1 MRKCT
6 KRWLLPVFAAAM
18 TLSAGFSSL
27 AEETVKVTVPN
38 VKGGYLEVSYEKDGC
53 TFYLPVGETVAVPK
67 GTELAVNAVG
77 VQSITSDEEW
87 IDSVP
92 QSVTINGAAL
102 ETWFPTADTD
112 LKFDAVF
119 KGKLSDTYDTAEYGL
134 EAASEDEGEYG
145 FQLSP
150 KLYMAHG
157 NGDYSKITGFLDPED
172 VKDIQLTLYDL
183 TNKKDLGYSKVK
195 NMEIRQIFLDG
206 KVTDNSVFS
215 INSQGVLHADKSLE
229 RGEYHMLGSFKIDG
243 KENSWELYVEVGAR
257 ITVNVPLVSYRDGAG
272 DMTVAPDY
280 TDGRGCDVYADRGK
294 TDRFQD
300 VYKKY
305 QTMEGRVGLAGHT
318 PTGFAEYDADKK
330 QYSSLMSKRVSDEVM
345 KHSAQARAY
354 LMYSDYKPPVVASLS
369 ESDLLPESVEPGW
382 NKQNGKWYYY
392 ATEDPLSLKTNA
404 WLPCPENDGCGENV
418 WVGSDGAMVTDGI
431 VKTADGIRYLVAR
444 NGHRVKNQTMTVGDM
459 VYTTDEEGRITA
471 SHFNLATPSNAAEA
485 LAQADKVIANADI
498 MSQDEKE
505 QAADMQTEALKTK
518 IDITKLT
525 ADQVAKY
532 EALYLAVY
540 GSENI
545 ETEPSDAVG
554 GIAAAGLTS
563 EDFREGGGKVTIEY
577 ATEWPATSSNAR
589 VRGSVKLLVSGK
601 ERKTLTAPVTMTVEI
616 PDYFIASYSN
626 ASYNYE
632 VEGVDKADVDGEKG
646 MVKITITKLGA
657 FDVKA
662 VKKPSRP
669 SGGGSSS
676 GNSHSSGRARV
687 KADFYKNGKWVMNE
701 KGWWYSYDDGTW
713 PSNSWVYLPWK
724 DTYQWYYFNGEGYMV
739 TGWHHWQNNW
749 YYLYPQADGNRGY
762 MFTGWHEIG
771 GKWYYFSKVNDSSLG
786 AMAYDTTTPDG
797 YKVDK
802 DGAWIQ

>member
-18 TLSAGFSSL
+18 TLAAGFSSL
-27 AEETVKVTVPN
+27 AAETVKVTVPN
-38 VKGGYLEVSYEKDGC
+38 VKGGYLEVGYFDEETGNEVC
-53 TFYLPVGETVAVPK
+53 LPIGKVSEVPK
-67 GTELAVNAVG
+67 GAELDITANQIAYQTSQTEEIRTF
-77 VQSITSDEEW
+77 VQSA
-87 IDSVP
+87 SVNGSP
-92 QSVTINGAAL
+92 LEINDPYYQQWL
-102 ETWFPTADTD
+102 ITADSD
-112 LKFDAVF
+112 LKLDAVF
-119 KGKLSDTYDTAEYGL
+119 KGLRVERYEGGFSSKL
-134 EAASEDEGEYG
+134 
-145 FQLSP
+145 LSF
-150 KLYMAHG
+150 KE
-157 NGDYSKITGFLDPED
+157 SCTRVTGMYNAGVLPE
-172 VKDIQLTLYDL
+172 KQLTIYE
-183 TNKKDLGYSKVK
+183 NKNGKDHGYS
-195 NMEIRQIFLDG
+195 
-206 KVTDNSVFS
+206 VT
-215 INSQGVLHADKSLE
+215 QGVTINAVEFNEEEVDKNLFS
-229 RGEYHMLGSFKIDG
+229 IDG
-243 KENSWELYVEVGAR
+243 KGVFRAAKPLETGKYCVDVSYAVSSSSRVHSSLYVYVGPRIIASVPLAVHR
-257 ITVNVPLVSYRDGAG
+257 EPMDNDYLETILSEREITVQAEPGDTFKTVFDEMEQTGHTLRLQGYAAAG
-272 DMTVAPDY
+272 MGFY
-280 TDGRGCDVYADRGK
+280 TDGA
-294 TDRFQD
+294 
-300 VYKKY
+300 YKSL
-305 QTMEGRVGLAGHT
+305 M
-318 PTGFAEYDADKK
+318 DKK
-330 QYSSLMSKRVSDEVM
+330 VRDIAEERDPRV
-345 KHSAQARAY
+345 Y
-354 LMYSDYKPPVVASLS
+354 LEMMYKSYKPA
-369 ESDLLPESVEPGW
+369 EIQLLGDEDIVREVEPGW
-382 NKQNGKWYYY
+382 NLENGKWYYY
-392 ATEDPLSLKTNA
+392 ETDSSLSKAKNQ
-404 WLPCPENDGCGENV
+404 WLSCPEGNGCTEQV
-418 WVGSDGAMVTDGI
+418 WVGADGAMAVNG
-431 VKTADGIRYLVAR
+431 VVNVQGKSYLVAE
-444 NGHRVKNQTMTVGDM
+444 NGHKVKGKTVTLNG
-459 VYTTDEEGRITA
+459 VTYTTDGDGEITEA
-471 SHFNLATPSNAAEA
+471 KVILATPSNAADA
-485 LAQADKVIANADI
+485 LTQADKVIANADI

-540 GSENI
+540 GAENI

-563 EDFREGGGKVTIEY
+563 EDFAEGGGKVTIEY

-589 VRGSVKLLVSGK
+589 VRGSVRLLVNGK

-646 MVKITITKLGA
+646 TVKITITKLGA

>member
-6 KRWLLPVFAAAM
+6 KRWLLPMVAAAM
-18 TLSAGFSSL
+18 TLAAGFSSL
-27 AEETVKVTVPN
+27 AAETVKVTVPN
-38 VKGGYLEVSYEKDGC
+38 VKGGYLEVGYFDEETGNEVC
-53 TFYLPVGETVAVPK
+53 LPIGKVSEVPK
-67 GTELAVNAVG
+67 GAELDITANQIAYQTSQTEEIRTF
-77 VQSITSDEEW
+77 VQSA
-87 IDSVP
+87 SVNGSP
-92 QSVTINGAAL
+92 LEINDPYYQQWL
-102 ETWFPTADTD
+102 ITADSD
-112 LKFDAVF
+112 LKLDAVF
-119 KGKLSDTYDTAEYGL
+119 KGLRVERYEGGFSSKL
-134 EAASEDEGEYG
+134 
-145 FQLSP
+145 LSF
-150 KLYMAHG
+150 KE
-157 NGDYSKITGFLDPED
+157 SCTRVTGMYNAGVLPE
-172 VKDIQLTLYDL
+172 KQLTIYE
-183 TNKKDLGYSKVK
+183 NKNGKDHGYS
-195 NMEIRQIFLDG
+195 
-206 KVTDNSVFS
+206 VT
-215 INSQGVLHADKSLE
+215 QGVTINAVEFNEEEVDKNLFS
-229 RGEYHMLGSFKIDG
+229 IDG
-243 KENSWELYVEVGAR
+243 KGVFRAAKPLETGKYCVDVSYAVSSSSRVHSSLYVYVGPRIIASVPLAVHR
-257 ITVNVPLVSYRDGAG
+257 EPMDNDYLETILSERDITVQAEPGDTFKTVFDEMEQTGHTLRLQGYAAAG
-272 DMTVAPDY
+272 MGFY
-280 TDGRGCDVYADRGK
+280 TDGA
-294 TDRFQD
+294 
-300 VYKKY
+300 YKSL
-305 QTMEGRVGLAGHT
+305 M
-318 PTGFAEYDADKK
+318 DKK
-330 QYSSLMSKRVSDEVM
+330 VRDIAEERDPRV
-345 KHSAQARAY
+345 Y
-354 LMYSDYKPPVVASLS
+354 LEMMYKGYKPA
-369 ESDLLPESVEPGW
+369 EIQLLGDEDIVREVEPGW
-382 NKQNGKWYYY
+382 NLENGKWYYY
-392 ATEDPLSLKTNA
+392 ETDSSLSKAKNQ
-404 WLPCPENDGCGENV
+404 WLSCPEGNGCTEQV
-418 WVGSDGAMVTDGI
+418 WVGADGAMAVNG
-431 VKTADGIRYLVAR
+431 VVNAQGKSYLVAE
-444 NGHRVKNQTMTVGDM
+444 NGHKVKGKTVTLNG
-459 VYTTDEEGRITA
+459 VTYTTDGNGEITEA
-471 SHFNLATPSNAAEA
+471 KVILATPSNAADA

-498 MSQDEKE
+498 MSENEKE

-540 GSENI
+540 GAENI

-563 EDFREGGGKVTIEY
+563 EDFAEGGGKVTIEY

-589 VRGSVKLLVSGK
+589 VSGSVRLLVNGK

-646 MVKITITKLGA
+646 TVKITITKLGA

-676 GNSHSSGRARV
+676 GNSHSSGRATV
-687 KADFYKNGKWVMNE
+687 KADFYKPGKWVMNE

>member
-1 MRKCT
+1 MDRDYMETILSERDIKAQAKPDDTFKAVFDGMEQTGNMLRLQGYTATGIGFYTNGAYKSLMDRKV
-6 KRWLLPVFAAAM
+6 RDI
-18 TLSAGFSSL
+18 
-27 AEETVKVTVPN
+27 AEERDPRV
-38 VKGGYLEVSYEKDGC
+38 YLEMMY
-53 TFYLPVGETVAVPK
+53 K
-67 GTELAVNAVG
+67 GYK
-77 VQSITSDEEW
+77 
-87 IDSVP
+87 P
-92 QSVTINGAAL
+92 
-102 ETWFPTADTD
+102 
-112 LKFDAVF
+112 
-119 KGKLSDTYDTAEYGL
+119 AE
-134 EAASEDEGEYG
+134 
-145 FQLSP
+145 
-150 KLYMAHG
+150 
-157 NGDYSKITGFLDPED
+157 
-172 VKDIQLTLYDL
+172 IQL
-183 TNKKDLGYSKVK
+183 LG
-195 NMEIRQIFLDG
+195 EEDI
-206 KVTDNSVFS
+206 
-215 INSQGVLHADKSLE
+215 
-229 RGEYHMLGSFKIDG
+229 
-243 KENSWELYVEVGAR
+243 
-257 ITVNVPLVSYRDGAG
+257 VP
-272 DMTVAPDY
+272 
-280 TDGRGCDVYADRGK
+280 
-294 TDRFQD
+294 
-300 VYKKY
+300 
-305 QTMEGRVGLAGHT
+305 E
-318 PTGFAEYDADKK
+318 E
-330 QYSSLMSKRVSDEVM
+330 
-345 KHSAQARAY
+345 
-354 LMYSDYKPPVVASLS
+354 
-369 ESDLLPESVEPGW
+369 VEPGW
-382 NKQNGKWYYY
+382 HQQNGKWYFYE
-392 ATEDPLSLKTNA
+392 TEDPASLVKNQWIT
-404 WLPCPENDGCGENV
+404 CPEGNGCTEQV
-418 WVGSDGAMVTDGI
+418 WVGADGAMAVNG
-431 VKTADGIRYLVAR
+431 VVNAQGKSYLVAE
-444 NGHRVKNQTMTVGDM
+444 NGHKVKGKTVTLNG
-459 VYTTDEEGRITA
+459 VTYTTDENGEITEA
-471 SHFNLATPSNAAEA
+471 KVILATPSNAADA

-540 GSENI
+540 GADNI

-563 EDFREGGGKVTIEY
+563 EDFAEGGGKVTIEY

-589 VRGSVKLLVSGK
+589 VRGSVRLLVNGK

-646 MVKITITKLGA
+646 TVKITITKLGA

>member
-18 TLSAGFSSL
+18 TLAAGFSSL
-27 AEETVKVTVPN
+27 AAETVKVTVP
-38 VKGGYLEVSYEKDGC
+38 VLKGGYISAWYYDRGRDIQVV
-53 TFYLPVGETVAVPK
+53 LPIGETTVVPRGADMEVTVHALDYELSETEYISGFIQSFTANGESLMPE
-67 GTELAVNAVG
+67 GTEPDWWGQVVSTG
-77 VQSITSDEEW
+77 VD
-87 IDSVP
+87 DV
-92 QSVTINGAAL
+92 
-102 ETWFPTADTD
+102 
-112 LKFDAVF
+112 KFDAVF
-119 KGKLSDTYDTAEYGL
+119 KGHLEIMDDTVDRAYYRLGFSDPKGKAPTIAGTTKT
-134 EAASEDEGEYG
+134 GEV
-145 FQLSP
+145 FQR
-150 KLYMAHG
+150 
-157 NGDYSKITGFLDPED
+157 
-172 VKDIQLTLYDL
+172 QLTLYDV
-183 TNKKDLGYSKVK
+183 TNQKDMGFSSVK
-195 NMEIRQIFLDG
+195 NAEVQEAFC
-206 KVTDNSVFS
+206 
-215 INSQGVLHADKSLE
+215 LE
-229 RGEYHMLGSFKIDG
+229 DMDWDGSFSVDEKGILRSTVPLEKGSYRIDLKYETNG
-243 KENSWELYVEVGAR
+243 EKREAYLKVNVGAR
-257 ITVNVPLVSYRDGAG
+257 LNVRIPEAAYQFSALYPEWEILDTGTEDKAYVDRMDRD
-272 DMTVAPDY
+272 TF
-280 TDGRGCDVYADRGK
+280 K
-294 TDRFQD
+294 D
-300 VYKKY
+300 VYKNFKPMIW
-305 QTMEGRVGLAGHT
+305 TLENHT
-318 PTGFAEYDADKK
+318 PTGFGYYNADSQK
-330 QYSSLMSKRVSDEVM
+330 YESLMNRKVSDFMTESNPAATVD
-345 KHSAQARAY
+345 
-354 LMYSDYKPPVVASLS
+354 LMYSDFKPVRIAHLDREDIV
-369 ESDLLPESVEPGW
+369 PEEVEPGW
-382 NKQNGKWYYY
+382 HQQNGKWYFYE
-392 ATEDPLSLKTNA
+392 TEDPASLMKNQWIT
-404 WLPCPENDGCGENV
+404 CPEGNGCTEQV
-418 WVGSDGAMVTDGI
+418 WVGADGAMAVNG
-431 VKTADGIRYLVAR
+431 VVNAQGKSYLVAE
-444 NGHRVKNQTMTVGDM
+444 NGHKVKDKTVTLNG
-459 VYTTDEEGRITA
+459 VTYTTDGDGEITEA
-471 SHFNLATPSNAAEA
+471 KVILATPSNAADA
-485 LAQADKVIANADI
+485 LAQADKVIANAGI
-498 MSQDEKE
+498 MRQDEKE
-505 QAADMQTEALKTK
+505 RAADMQTEALKTK

-525 ADQVAKY
+525 ADQVAKC

-540 GSENI
+540 GEENI

-589 VRGSVKLLVSGK
+589 VRGSVKLLVNGK

-646 MVKITITKLGA
+646 TVKITITKLGA

-687 KADFYKNGKWVMNE
+687 KADFYKTGKWVMNE

>member
-6 KRWLLPVFAAAM
+6 KRWLLPMFAAAM
-18 TLSAGFSSL
+18 TLATGFSSL
-27 AEETVKVTVPN
+27 AVETVKVTVPN
-38 VKGGYLEVSYEKDGC
+38 VKGGYLEVGYFDEETGNEVC
-53 TFYLPVGETVAVPK
+53 LPIGKVSEVPK
-67 GTELAVNAVG
+67 GAELDIIANQIAYQTSQTEEIRTF
-77 VQSITSDEEW
+77 VQSA
-87 IDSVP
+87 SVNGSP
-92 QSVTINGAAL
+92 LEINDPYYQQWL
-102 ETWFPTADTD
+102 ITADSD
-112 LKFDAVF
+112 LKLDAVF
-119 KGKLSDTYDTAEYGL
+119 KGLRVERYEGGFSSKL
-134 EAASEDEGEYG
+134 
-145 FQLSP
+145 LSF
-150 KLYMAHG
+150 KE
-157 NGDYSKITGFLDPED
+157 SCTRVTGMYNAGVLPE
-172 VKDIQLTLYDL
+172 KQLTIYE
-183 TNKKDLGYSKVK
+183 NKNGKDHGYS
-195 NMEIRQIFLDG
+195 
-206 KVTDNSVFS
+206 VT
-215 INSQGVLHADKSLE
+215 QGVTINAVEFNEEEVDKNLFS
-229 RGEYHMLGSFKIDG
+229 IDG
-243 KENSWELYVEVGAR
+243 KGVFRAAKPLETGKYCVDVSYAVSSSSRVHSSLYVYVGPRIIASVPLAVHR
-257 ITVNVPLVSYRDGAG
+257 EPMDNDYLETILSERDITVQAEPGDTFKTVFDEMEQTGHTLRLQGYAAAG
-272 DMTVAPDY
+272 MGFY
-280 TDGRGCDVYADRGK
+280 TDGA
-294 TDRFQD
+294 
-300 VYKKY
+300 YKSL
-305 QTMEGRVGLAGHT
+305 M
-318 PTGFAEYDADKK
+318 DKK
-330 QYSSLMSKRVSDEVM
+330 VRDIAEERDPRV
-345 KHSAQARAY
+345 Y
-354 LMYSDYKPPVVASLS
+354 LEMMYKSYKPA
-369 ESDLLPESVEPGW
+369 EIQLLGDEDIVREVEPGW
-382 NKQNGKWYYY
+382 NLENGKWYYY
-392 ATEDPLSLKTNA
+392 ETDSSLSKAKNQ
-404 WLPCPENDGCGENV
+404 WLSCPEGNGCTEQV
-418 WVGSDGAMVTDGI
+418 WVGADGAMAVNG
-431 VKTADGIRYLVAR
+431 VVNAQGKSYLVAE
-444 NGHRVKNQTMTVGDM
+444 NGHKVKGKTVTLNG
-459 VYTTDEEGRITA
+459 VTYTTDGNGEITEA
-471 SHFNLATPSNAAEA
+471 KVILATPSNAAEA

-498 MSQDEKE
+498 MSENEKK

-540 GSENI
+540 GAENI

-563 EDFREGGGKVTIEY
+563 EDFAEGGGKVTIEY

-589 VRGSVKLLVSGK
+589 VSGSVRLLVNGK
-601 ERKTLTAPVTMTVEI
+601 EMKTLTAPVTMTVEI

-632 VEGVDKADVDGEKG
+632 VEGVDKADVDGEEG
-646 MVKITITKLGA
+646 TVKITITKLGA

-687 KADFYKNGKWVMNE
+687 KADFYKPGKWVMNE

>member
-6 KRWLLPVFAAAM
+6 KRWLLPMVAAAM
-18 TLSAGFSSL
+18 TLAAGFSSL
-27 AEETVKVTVPN
+27 AAETVKVTVPN
-38 VKGGYLEVSYEKDGC
+38 VKGGYLEVGYFDEETGNEVC
-53 TFYLPVGETVAVPK
+53 LPIGKVSEVPK
-67 GTELAVNAVG
+67 GAELDITANQIAYQTSQTEEIRTF
-77 VQSITSDEEW
+77 VQSA
-87 IDSVP
+87 SVNGSP
-92 QSVTINGAAL
+92 LEINDPYYQQWL
-102 ETWFPTADTD
+102 ITADSD
-112 LKFDAVF
+112 LKLDAVF
-119 KGKLSDTYDTAEYGL
+119 KGLRVERYEGGFSSKL
-134 EAASEDEGEYG
+134 
-145 FQLSP
+145 LSF
-150 KLYMAHG
+150 KE
-157 NGDYSKITGFLDPED
+157 SCTRVTGMYNAGVLPE
-172 VKDIQLTLYDL
+172 KQLTIYE
-183 TNKKDLGYSKVK
+183 NKNGKDHGYS
-195 NMEIRQIFLDG
+195 
-206 KVTDNSVFS
+206 VT
-215 INSQGVLHADKSLE
+215 QGVTINAVEFNEEEVDKNLFS
-229 RGEYHMLGSFKIDG
+229 IDG
-243 KENSWELYVEVGAR
+243 KGVFRAAKPLETGKYCVDVSYAVSSSSRVHSSLYVYVGPRIIASVPLAVHR
-257 ITVNVPLVSYRDGAG
+257 EPMDNDYLETILSERDITVQAEPGDTFKTVFDEMEQTGHTLRLQGYAAAG
-272 DMTVAPDY
+272 MGFY
-280 TDGRGCDVYADRGK
+280 TDGA
-294 TDRFQD
+294 
-300 VYKKY
+300 YKSL
-305 QTMEGRVGLAGHT
+305 M
-318 PTGFAEYDADKK
+318 DKK
-330 QYSSLMSKRVSDEVM
+330 VRDIAEERDPRV
-345 KHSAQARAY
+345 Y
-354 LMYSDYKPPVVASLS
+354 LEMMYKGYKPA
-369 ESDLLPESVEPGW
+369 EIQLLGDEDIVREVEPGW
-382 NKQNGKWYYY
+382 NLENGKWYYY
-392 ATEDPLSLKTNA
+392 ETDSSLSKAKNQ
-404 WLPCPENDGCGENV
+404 WLSCPEGNGCTEQV
-418 WVGSDGAMVTDGI
+418 WVGADGAMAVNG
-431 VKTADGIRYLVAR
+431 VVNAQGKSYLVAE
-444 NGHRVKNQTMTVGDM
+444 NGHKVKGKTVTLNG
-459 VYTTDEEGRITA
+459 VTYTTDGNGEITEA
-471 SHFNLATPSNAAEA
+471 KVILATPSNAADA

-498 MSQDEKE
+498 MSENEKE

-540 GSENI
+540 GAENI

-563 EDFREGGGKVTIEY
+563 EDFAEGGGKVTIEY

-589 VRGSVKLLVSGK
+589 VSGSVRLLVNGK

-646 MVKITITKLGA
+646 TVKITITKLGA

-687 KADFYKNGKWVMNE
+687 KADFYKPGKWVMNE

-724 DTYQWYYFNGEGYMV
+724 DTYQWYYFNSEGYMV

>member
-1 MRKCT
+1 METILSERDIEAQAKPDDTFKAVFDGMEQTGNMLRLQGYTATGIGFYTNGAYKSLMDRKV
-6 KRWLLPVFAAAM
+6 RDI
-18 TLSAGFSSL
+18 
-27 AEETVKVTVPN
+27 AEERDPRV
-38 VKGGYLEVSYEKDGC
+38 YLEMMY
-53 TFYLPVGETVAVPK
+53 K
-67 GTELAVNAVG
+67 GYK
-77 VQSITSDEEW
+77 
-87 IDSVP
+87 P
-92 QSVTINGAAL
+92 
-102 ETWFPTADTD
+102 
-112 LKFDAVF
+112 
-119 KGKLSDTYDTAEYGL
+119 AE
-134 EAASEDEGEYG
+134 
-145 FQLSP
+145 
-150 KLYMAHG
+150 
-157 NGDYSKITGFLDPED
+157 
-172 VKDIQLTLYDL
+172 IQL
-183 TNKKDLGYSKVK
+183 LG
-195 NMEIRQIFLDG
+195 EEDI
-206 KVTDNSVFS
+206 
-215 INSQGVLHADKSLE
+215 
-229 RGEYHMLGSFKIDG
+229 
-243 KENSWELYVEVGAR
+243 
-257 ITVNVPLVSYRDGAG
+257 VP
-272 DMTVAPDY
+272 
-280 TDGRGCDVYADRGK
+280 
-294 TDRFQD
+294 
-300 VYKKY
+300 
-305 QTMEGRVGLAGHT
+305 E
-318 PTGFAEYDADKK
+318 E
-330 QYSSLMSKRVSDEVM
+330 
-345 KHSAQARAY
+345 
-354 LMYSDYKPPVVASLS
+354 
-369 ESDLLPESVEPGW
+369 VEPGW
-382 NKQNGKWYYY
+382 HQQNGKWYFYE
-392 ATEDPLSLKTNA
+392 TEDPASLVKNQWIT
-404 WLPCPENDGCGENV
+404 CPEGNGCTEQV
-418 WVGSDGAMVTDGI
+418 WVGADGAMAVNG
-431 VKTADGIRYLVAR
+431 VVNAQGKSYLVAE
-444 NGHRVKNQTMTVGDM
+444 NGHKVKGKTVTLNG
-459 VYTTDEEGRITA
+459 VTYTTDGDGEITEA
-471 SHFNLATPSNAAEA
+471 KVILATPSNAAEA

-540 GSENI
+540 GADNI

-563 EDFREGGGKVTIEY
+563 EDFAEGGGKVTIEY

-589 VRGSVKLLVSGK
+589 VRGSVKLLVNGK

-646 MVKITITKLGA
+646 TVKITITKLGA

-669 SGGGSSS
+669 SGGGSNS

-687 KADFYKNGKWVMNE
+687 KADFYKSGKWVMNE

-724 DTYQWYYFNGEGYMV
+724 DTYQWYYFNCEGYMV

>member
-18 TLSAGFSSL
+18 TLAAGFSSL
-27 AEETVKVTVPN
+27 AAETVKVTVPN
-38 VKGGYLEVSYEKDGC
+38 VKGGYLEVGYFDEETGNEVC
-53 TFYLPVGETVAVPK
+53 LPIGKVSEVPK
-67 GTELAVNAVG
+67 GAELDITANQIAYQTSQTEEIRTF
-77 VQSITSDEEW
+77 VQSA
-87 IDSVP
+87 SVNGSP
-92 QSVTINGAAL
+92 LEINDPYYQQWL
-102 ETWFPTADTD
+102 ITADSD
-112 LKFDAVF
+112 LKLDAVF
-119 KGKLSDTYDTAEYGL
+119 KGLRVERYEGGFSSKL
-134 EAASEDEGEYG
+134 
-145 FQLSP
+145 LSF
-150 KLYMAHG
+150 KE
-157 NGDYSKITGFLDPED
+157 SCTRVTGMYNAGVLPE
-172 VKDIQLTLYDL
+172 KQLTIYE
-183 TNKKDLGYSKVK
+183 NKNGKDHGYS
-195 NMEIRQIFLDG
+195 
-206 KVTDNSVFS
+206 VT
-215 INSQGVLHADKSLE
+215 QGVTINAVEFNEEEVDKNLFS
-229 RGEYHMLGSFKIDG
+229 IDG
-243 KENSWELYVEVGAR
+243 KGVFRAAKPLETGKYCVDVSYAVSSSSRVHSSLYVYVGPRIIASVPLAVHR
-257 ITVNVPLVSYRDGAG
+257 EPMDNDYLETILSEREITVQAEPGDTFKTVFDEMEQTGHTLRLQGYAAAG
-272 DMTVAPDY
+272 MGFY
-280 TDGRGCDVYADRGK
+280 TDGA
-294 TDRFQD
+294 
-300 VYKKY
+300 YKSL
-305 QTMEGRVGLAGHT
+305 M
-318 PTGFAEYDADKK
+318 DKK
-330 QYSSLMSKRVSDEVM
+330 VRDIAEERDPRV
-345 KHSAQARAY
+345 Y
-354 LMYSDYKPPVVASLS
+354 LEMMYKSYKPA
-369 ESDLLPESVEPGW
+369 EIQLLGDEDIVREVEPGW
-382 NKQNGKWYYY
+382 NLENGKWYYY
-392 ATEDPLSLKTNA
+392 ETDSSLSKAKNQ
-404 WLPCPENDGCGENV
+404 WLSCPEGNGCTEQV
-418 WVGSDGAMVTDGI
+418 WVGADGAMAVNG
-431 VKTADGIRYLVAR
+431 VVNVQGKSYLVAE
-444 NGHRVKNQTMTVGDM
+444 NGHKVKGKTVTLNG
-459 VYTTDEEGRITA
+459 VTYTTDGDGEITEA
-471 SHFNLATPSNAAEA
+471 KVILATPSNAADA
-485 LAQADKVIANADI
+485 LTQADKVIANADI

-540 GSENI
+540 GEENI

-589 VRGSVKLLVSGK
+589 VRGSVKLLVNGK

-646 MVKITITKLGA
+646 TVKITITKLGA

-687 KADFYKNGKWVMNE
+687 KADFYKTGKWVMNE

>member
-1 MRKCT
+1 
-6 KRWLLPVFAAAM
+6 
-18 TLSAGFSSL
+18 
-27 AEETVKVTVPN
+27 
-38 VKGGYLEVSYEKDGC
+38 
-53 TFYLPVGETVAVPK
+53 
-67 GTELAVNAVG
+67 
-77 VQSITSDEEW
+77 
-87 IDSVP
+87 
-92 QSVTINGAAL
+92 
-102 ETWFPTADTD
+102 
-112 LKFDAVF
+112 
-119 KGKLSDTYDTAEYGL
+119 
-134 EAASEDEGEYG
+134 
-145 FQLSP
+145 
-150 KLYMAHG
+150 
-157 NGDYSKITGFLDPED
+157 
-172 VKDIQLTLYDL
+172 
-183 TNKKDLGYSKVK
+183 
-195 NMEIRQIFLDG
+195 
-206 KVTDNSVFS
+206 
-215 INSQGVLHADKSLE
+215 
-229 RGEYHMLGSFKIDG
+229 
-243 KENSWELYVEVGAR
+243 
-257 ITVNVPLVSYRDGAG
+257 
-272 DMTVAPDY
+272 
-280 TDGRGCDVYADRGK
+280 
-294 TDRFQD
+294 
-300 VYKKY
+300 
-305 QTMEGRVGLAGHT
+305 
-318 PTGFAEYDADKK
+318 
-330 QYSSLMSKRVSDEVM
+330 
-345 KHSAQARAY
+345 
-354 LMYSDYKPPVVASLS
+354 
-369 ESDLLPESVEPGW
+369 
-382 NKQNGKWYYY
+382 
-392 ATEDPLSLKTNA
+392 
-404 WLPCPENDGCGENV
+404 
-418 WVGSDGAMVTDGI
+418 
-431 VKTADGIRYLVAR
+431 
-444 NGHRVKNQTMTVGDM
+444 
-459 VYTTDEEGRITA
+459 
-471 SHFNLATPSNAAEA
+471 
-485 LAQADKVIANADI
+485 

-540 GSENI
+540 GADNI

-563 EDFREGGGKVTIEY
+563 EDFAEGGGKVTIEY

-589 VRGSVKLLVSGK
+589 VRGSVKLLVNGK

-646 MVKITITKLGA
+646 TVKITITKLGA

-669 SGGGSSS
+669 SGGGSNS

-687 KADFYKNGKWVMNE
+687 KADFYKSGKWVMNE

>member
-1 MRKCT
+1 MTTTYRIYVSYAFNNQRYEDVYLSVYVGPRITASVPLAVYREPMDRDYMETILSERDIEAQAKPDDTFKAVFDGMEQTGNMLRLQGYTATGIGFYTNGAYKSLMDRKV
-6 KRWLLPVFAAAM
+6 RDI
-18 TLSAGFSSL
+18 
-27 AEETVKVTVPN
+27 AEERDPRV
-38 VKGGYLEVSYEKDGC
+38 YLEMMY
-53 TFYLPVGETVAVPK
+53 K
-67 GTELAVNAVG
+67 GYK
-77 VQSITSDEEW
+77 
-87 IDSVP
+87 P
-92 QSVTINGAAL
+92 
-102 ETWFPTADTD
+102 
-112 LKFDAVF
+112 
-119 KGKLSDTYDTAEYGL
+119 AE
-134 EAASEDEGEYG
+134 
-145 FQLSP
+145 
-150 KLYMAHG
+150 
-157 NGDYSKITGFLDPED
+157 
-172 VKDIQLTLYDL
+172 IQL
-183 TNKKDLGYSKVK
+183 LG
-195 NMEIRQIFLDG
+195 EEDI
-206 KVTDNSVFS
+206 
-215 INSQGVLHADKSLE
+215 
-229 RGEYHMLGSFKIDG
+229 
-243 KENSWELYVEVGAR
+243 
-257 ITVNVPLVSYRDGAG
+257 VP
-272 DMTVAPDY
+272 
-280 TDGRGCDVYADRGK
+280 
-294 TDRFQD
+294 
-300 VYKKY
+300 
-305 QTMEGRVGLAGHT
+305 E
-318 PTGFAEYDADKK
+318 E
-330 QYSSLMSKRVSDEVM
+330 
-345 KHSAQARAY
+345 
-354 LMYSDYKPPVVASLS
+354 
-369 ESDLLPESVEPGW
+369 VEPGW
-382 NKQNGKWYYY
+382 HQQNGKWYFYE
-392 ATEDPLSLKTNA
+392 TEDPASLVKNQWIA
-404 WLPCPENDGCGENV
+404 CPEGNGCTEQV
-418 WVGSDGAMVTDGI
+418 WVGADGAMAVNG
-431 VKTADGIRYLVAR
+431 VVNAQGKSYLVAK
-444 NGHRVKNQTMTVGDM
+444 NGHKVKGKTVTLNG
-459 VYTTDEEGRITA
+459 VTYTTDGDGEITEA
-471 SHFNLATPSNAAEA
+471 KVILATPSNAAEA

-498 MSQDEKE
+498 MSENEKK

-540 GSENI
+540 GADNI

-563 EDFREGGGKVTIEY
+563 EDFAEGGGKVTIEY

-589 VRGSVKLLVSGK
+589 VRGSVKLLVNGK

-646 MVKITITKLGA
+646 TVKITITKLGA

>member
-1 MRKCT
+1 MKWENRKDHGYSGVQGLTIDEVRFNNEEVDKALFSIDGNGVFRAT
-6 KRWLLPVFAAAM
+6 KPLETGIYRIYVSYAFNNQRYEDVYLSVYVGPRITASVPLAVYREPMDRDYMETILSERDIEAQAKPDDTFKAVFDGMEQTGNMLRLQGYTA
-18 TLSAGFSSL
+18 TGIGFYTNGAYKSL
-27 AEETVKVTVPN
+27 MDRKVRDIAEERDPRV
-38 VKGGYLEVSYEKDGC
+38 YLEMMY
-53 TFYLPVGETVAVPK
+53 K
-67 GTELAVNAVG
+67 GYK
-77 VQSITSDEEW
+77 
-87 IDSVP
+87 P
-92 QSVTINGAAL
+92 
-102 ETWFPTADTD
+102 
-112 LKFDAVF
+112 
-119 KGKLSDTYDTAEYGL
+119 AE
-134 EAASEDEGEYG
+134 
-145 FQLSP
+145 
-150 KLYMAHG
+150 
-157 NGDYSKITGFLDPED
+157 
-172 VKDIQLTLYDL
+172 IQL
-183 TNKKDLGYSKVK
+183 LG
-195 NMEIRQIFLDG
+195 EEDI
-206 KVTDNSVFS
+206 
-215 INSQGVLHADKSLE
+215 
-229 RGEYHMLGSFKIDG
+229 
-243 KENSWELYVEVGAR
+243 
-257 ITVNVPLVSYRDGAG
+257 VP
-272 DMTVAPDY
+272 
-280 TDGRGCDVYADRGK
+280 
-294 TDRFQD
+294 
-300 VYKKY
+300 
-305 QTMEGRVGLAGHT
+305 E
-318 PTGFAEYDADKK
+318 E
-330 QYSSLMSKRVSDEVM
+330 
-345 KHSAQARAY
+345 
-354 LMYSDYKPPVVASLS
+354 
-369 ESDLLPESVEPGW
+369 VEPGW
-382 NKQNGKWYYY
+382 HQQNGKWYFYE
-392 ATEDPLSLKTNA
+392 TEDPASLVKNQWIT
-404 WLPCPENDGCGENV
+404 CPEGNGCTEQV
-418 WVGSDGAMVTDGI
+418 WVGADGAMAVNG
-431 VKTADGIRYLVAR
+431 VVNAQGKSYLVAE
-444 NGHRVKNQTMTVGDM
+444 NGHKVKGKTVTLNG
-459 VYTTDEEGRITA
+459 VTYTTDGDGEITEA
-471 SHFNLATPSNAAEA
+471 KVILATPSNAAEA

-540 GSENI
+540 GADNI

-563 EDFREGGGKVTIEY
+563 EDFAEGGGKVTIEY

-589 VRGSVKLLVSGK
+589 VRGSVKLLVNGK

-646 MVKITITKLGA
+646 TVKITITKLGA

-669 SGGGSSS
+669 SGGGSNS

-687 KADFYKNGKWVMNE
+687 KADFYKSGKWVMNE

>member
-1 MRKCT
+1 MAVHREPMDNDYLETILSERDITVQAEPGDTFKT
-6 KRWLLPVFAAAM
+6 VFDEMEQTGHTLRLQGYAAAGM
-18 TLSAGFSSL
+18 GF
-27 AEETVKVTVPN
+27 
-38 VKGGYLEVSYEKDGC
+38 
-53 TFYLPVGETVAVPK
+53 
-67 GTELAVNAVG
+67 
-77 VQSITSDEEW
+77 
-87 IDSVP
+87 
-92 QSVTINGAAL
+92 
-102 ETWFPTADTD
+102 
-112 LKFDAVF
+112 
-119 KGKLSDTYDTAEYGL
+119 
-134 EAASEDEGEYG
+134 
-145 FQLSP
+145 
-150 KLYMAHG
+150 
-157 NGDYSKITGFLDPED
+157 
-172 VKDIQLTLYDL
+172 
-183 TNKKDLGYSKVK
+183 
-195 NMEIRQIFLDG
+195 
-206 KVTDNSVFS
+206 
-215 INSQGVLHADKSLE
+215 
-229 RGEYHMLGSFKIDG
+229 
-243 KENSWELYVEVGAR
+243 
-257 ITVNVPLVSYRDGAG
+257 
-272 DMTVAPDY
+272 Y
-280 TDGRGCDVYADRGK
+280 TDGA
-294 TDRFQD
+294 
-300 VYKKY
+300 YKSL
-305 QTMEGRVGLAGHT
+305 M
-318 PTGFAEYDADKK
+318 DKK
-330 QYSSLMSKRVSDEVM
+330 VRDIAEERDPRV
-345 KHSAQARAY
+345 Y
-354 LMYSDYKPPVVASLS
+354 LEMMYKSYKPA
-369 ESDLLPESVEPGW
+369 EIQLLGDEDIVREVEPGW
-382 NKQNGKWYYY
+382 NLENGKWYYY
-392 ATEDPLSLKTNA
+392 ETDSSLSKAKNQ
-404 WLPCPENDGCGENV
+404 WLSCPEGNGCTEQV
-418 WVGSDGAMVTDGI
+418 WVGADGAMAVNG
-431 VKTADGIRYLVAR
+431 VVNAQGKSYLVAE
-444 NGHRVKNQTMTVGDM
+444 NGHKVKGKTVTLNG
-459 VYTTDEEGRITA
+459 VTYTTDGNGEITEA
-471 SHFNLATPSNAAEA
+471 KVILATPSNAADA

-498 MSQDEKE
+498 MSENEKE

-540 GSENI
+540 GAENI

-563 EDFREGGGKVTIEY
+563 EDFAEGGGKVTIEY

-589 VRGSVKLLVSGK
+589 VSGSVRLLVNGK

-646 MVKITITKLGA
+646 TVKITITKLGA

-687 KADFYKNGKWVMNE
+687 KADFYKPGKWVMNE

>member
-1 MRKCT
+1 MTTTYRIYVSYAFNNQRYEDVYLSVYVGPRITASVPLAVYREPMDRDYMETILSERDIEAQAKPDDTFKAVFDGMEQTGNMLRLQGYTATGIGFYTNGAYKSLMDRKV
-6 KRWLLPVFAAAM
+6 RDI
-18 TLSAGFSSL
+18 
-27 AEETVKVTVPN
+27 AEERDPRV
-38 VKGGYLEVSYEKDGC
+38 YLEMMY
-53 TFYLPVGETVAVPK
+53 K
-67 GTELAVNAVG
+67 GYK
-77 VQSITSDEEW
+77 
-87 IDSVP
+87 P
-92 QSVTINGAAL
+92 
-102 ETWFPTADTD
+102 
-112 LKFDAVF
+112 
-119 KGKLSDTYDTAEYGL
+119 AE
-134 EAASEDEGEYG
+134 
-145 FQLSP
+145 
-150 KLYMAHG
+150 
-157 NGDYSKITGFLDPED
+157 
-172 VKDIQLTLYDL
+172 IQL
-183 TNKKDLGYSKVK
+183 LG
-195 NMEIRQIFLDG
+195 EEDI
-206 KVTDNSVFS
+206 
-215 INSQGVLHADKSLE
+215 
-229 RGEYHMLGSFKIDG
+229 
-243 KENSWELYVEVGAR
+243 
-257 ITVNVPLVSYRDGAG
+257 VP
-272 DMTVAPDY
+272 
-280 TDGRGCDVYADRGK
+280 
-294 TDRFQD
+294 
-300 VYKKY
+300 
-305 QTMEGRVGLAGHT
+305 E
-318 PTGFAEYDADKK
+318 E
-330 QYSSLMSKRVSDEVM
+330 
-345 KHSAQARAY
+345 
-354 LMYSDYKPPVVASLS
+354 
-369 ESDLLPESVEPGW
+369 VEPGW
-382 NKQNGKWYYY
+382 HQQNGKWYFYE
-392 ATEDPLSLKTNA
+392 TEDPASLVKNQWIA
-404 WLPCPENDGCGENV
+404 CPEGNGCTEQV
-418 WVGSDGAMVTDGI
+418 WVGADGAMAVNG
-431 VKTADGIRYLVAR
+431 VVNAQGKSYLVAE
-444 NGHRVKNQTMTVGDM
+444 NGHKVKGKTVTLNG
-459 VYTTDEEGRITA
+459 VTYTTDGDGEITEA
-471 SHFNLATPSNAAEA
+471 KVILATPSNAAEA

-498 MSQDEKE
+498 MSENEKK

-540 GSENI
+540 GADNI

-563 EDFREGGGKVTIEY
+563 EDFAEGGGKVTIEY

-589 VRGSVKLLVSGK
+589 VRGSVKLLVNGK

-646 MVKITITKLGA
+646 TVKITITKLGA

>member
-18 TLSAGFSSL
+18 TLAAGFSSL
-27 AEETVKVTVPN
+27 AAETVKVTVPN
-38 VKGGYLEVSYEKDGC
+38 VKGGALQVHYYDDESGGAV
-53 TFYLPVGETVAVPK
+53 YLPIGKVSE
-67 GTELAVNAVG
+67 
-77 VQSITSDEEW
+77 
-87 IDSVP
+87 VP
-92 QSVTINGAAL
+92 QGTNLQVETRGIGYELSPQEMVWTFAQSVSVNGALL
-102 ETWFPTADTD
+102 EINDREEQFWEISADSD

-119 KGKLSDTYDTAEYGL
+119 KGVLEEDDPVSIARLRFRQSQGRYGNSTGMYSAGVLPDKQLTIYDS
-134 EAASEDEGEYG
+134 ASRKDYG
-145 FQLSP
+145 FSGVQKFTIQSVHLDGKTIESNLFSVDGKGIFHAEKP
-150 KLYMAHG
+150 LEKGRYKIEVTYLF
-157 NGDYSKITGFLDPED
+157 NGKEKDAYLEVLVGTMVEAEIPLAVYQPFADDEYVEVISSCEGTSEWADPDETFRSVFD
-172 VKDIQLTLYDL
+172 KMEKEWGIPSL
-183 TNKKDLGYSKVK
+183 LGYSATGIGLYDSGTYESLMNAKVK
-195 NMEIRQIFLDG
+195 EYVREEYPRFYGLLMYGNYKPAEIKL
-206 KVTDNSVFS
+206 
-215 INSQGVLHADKSLE
+215 L
-229 RGEYHMLGSFKIDG
+229 G
-243 KENSWELYVEVGAR
+243 KED
-257 ITVNVPLVSYRDGAG
+257 IVP
-272 DMTVAPDY
+272 
-280 TDGRGCDVYADRGK
+280 
-294 TDRFQD
+294 
-300 VYKKY
+300 
-305 QTMEGRVGLAGHT
+305 
-318 PTGFAEYDADKK
+318 AE
-330 QYSSLMSKRVSDEVM
+330 
-345 KHSAQARAY
+345 
-354 LMYSDYKPPVVASLS
+354 
-369 ESDLLPESVEPGW
+369 VEPGW
-382 NKQNGKWYYY
+382 HQQDGKWYFYE
-392 ATEDPLSLKTNA
+392 TEDPASLMKNQ
-404 WLPCPENDGCGENV
+404 WLTCPEGNGCTEQV
-418 WVGSDGAMVTDGI
+418 WVGADGAMAVNG
-431 VKTADGIRYLVAR
+431 VVNAQGKSYLVAE
-444 NGHRVKNQTMTVGDM
+444 NGHKVKGKTVTLNG
-459 VYTTDEEGRITA
+459 VTYTTDGDGEITDA
-471 SHFNLATPSNAAEA
+471 KVILATPSNAADA

-540 GSENI
+540 GAENI
-545 ETEPSDAVG
+545 ETEPSGAVG

-563 EDFREGGGKVTIEY
+563 EDFIEGGGKVTIEY
-577 ATEWPATSSNAR
+577 VTEWPATSSNAR
-589 VRGSVKLLVSGK
+589 VRGSVRLLVNGK
-601 ERKTLTAPVTMTVEI
+601 ERKTLTAPVTMTVEL
-616 PDYFIASYSN
+616 PDDFIASYSN

-646 MVKITITKLGA
+646 TVKITITKLGA

-676 GNSHSSGRARV
+676 GNSHSSGKTRV
-687 KADFYKNGKWVMNE
+687 KADFYKTGKWVMNE

-713 PSNSWVYLPWK
+713 PSNAWVYLPWK
-724 DTYQWYYFNGEGYMV
+724 DTSQWYYFNGEGYMV

>member
-1 MRKCT
+1 MKVDKALFSIDGNGVFRATKPLETGIYRIYVSYAFNNQRYEDVYLSVYVGPRITASVPLAVYREPMDRDYMETILSERDIEAQAKPDDTFKAVFDGMEQTGNMLRLQGYTATGIGFYTNGAYKSLMDRKV
-6 KRWLLPVFAAAM
+6 RDI
-18 TLSAGFSSL
+18 
-27 AEETVKVTVPN
+27 AEERDPRV
-38 VKGGYLEVSYEKDGC
+38 YLEMMY
-53 TFYLPVGETVAVPK
+53 K
-67 GTELAVNAVG
+67 GYK
-77 VQSITSDEEW
+77 
-87 IDSVP
+87 P
-92 QSVTINGAAL
+92 
-102 ETWFPTADTD
+102 
-112 LKFDAVF
+112 
-119 KGKLSDTYDTAEYGL
+119 AE
-134 EAASEDEGEYG
+134 
-145 FQLSP
+145 
-150 KLYMAHG
+150 
-157 NGDYSKITGFLDPED
+157 
-172 VKDIQLTLYDL
+172 IQL
-183 TNKKDLGYSKVK
+183 LG
-195 NMEIRQIFLDG
+195 EEDI
-206 KVTDNSVFS
+206 
-215 INSQGVLHADKSLE
+215 
-229 RGEYHMLGSFKIDG
+229 
-243 KENSWELYVEVGAR
+243 
-257 ITVNVPLVSYRDGAG
+257 VP
-272 DMTVAPDY
+272 
-280 TDGRGCDVYADRGK
+280 
-294 TDRFQD
+294 
-300 VYKKY
+300 
-305 QTMEGRVGLAGHT
+305 E
-318 PTGFAEYDADKK
+318 E
-330 QYSSLMSKRVSDEVM
+330 
-345 KHSAQARAY
+345 
-354 LMYSDYKPPVVASLS
+354 
-369 ESDLLPESVEPGW
+369 VEPGW
-382 NKQNGKWYYY
+382 HQQNGKWYFYE
-392 ATEDPLSLKTNA
+392 TEDPASLVKNQWIT
-404 WLPCPENDGCGENV
+404 CPEGNGCTEQV
-418 WVGSDGAMVTDGI
+418 WVGADGAMAVNG
-431 VKTADGIRYLVAR
+431 VVNAQGKSYLVAE
-444 NGHRVKNQTMTVGDM
+444 NGHKVKGKTVTLNG
-459 VYTTDEEGRITA
+459 VTYTTDGDGEITEA
-471 SHFNLATPSNAAEA
+471 KVILATPSNAAEA

-540 GSENI
+540 GADNI

-563 EDFREGGGKVTIEY
+563 EDFAEGGGKVTIEY

-589 VRGSVKLLVSGK
+589 VRGSVKLLVNGK

-646 MVKITITKLGA
+646 TVKITITKLGA

-669 SGGGSSS
+669 SGGGSNS

-687 KADFYKNGKWVMNE
+687 KADFYKSGKWVMNE

>member
-1 MRKCT
+1 MYLSVYVGPRITASVPLAVYREPMDRDYMETILSERDIEAQAKPDDTFKAVFDGMEQTGNMLRLQGYTATGIGFYTNGAYKSLMDRKV
-6 KRWLLPVFAAAM
+6 RDI
-18 TLSAGFSSL
+18 
-27 AEETVKVTVPN
+27 AEERDPRV
-38 VKGGYLEVSYEKDGC
+38 YLEMMY
-53 TFYLPVGETVAVPK
+53 K
-67 GTELAVNAVG
+67 GYK
-77 VQSITSDEEW
+77 
-87 IDSVP
+87 P
-92 QSVTINGAAL
+92 
-102 ETWFPTADTD
+102 
-112 LKFDAVF
+112 
-119 KGKLSDTYDTAEYGL
+119 AE
-134 EAASEDEGEYG
+134 
-145 FQLSP
+145 
-150 KLYMAHG
+150 
-157 NGDYSKITGFLDPED
+157 
-172 VKDIQLTLYDL
+172 IQL
-183 TNKKDLGYSKVK
+183 LG
-195 NMEIRQIFLDG
+195 EEDI
-206 KVTDNSVFS
+206 
-215 INSQGVLHADKSLE
+215 
-229 RGEYHMLGSFKIDG
+229 
-243 KENSWELYVEVGAR
+243 
-257 ITVNVPLVSYRDGAG
+257 VP
-272 DMTVAPDY
+272 
-280 TDGRGCDVYADRGK
+280 
-294 TDRFQD
+294 
-300 VYKKY
+300 
-305 QTMEGRVGLAGHT
+305 E
-318 PTGFAEYDADKK
+318 E
-330 QYSSLMSKRVSDEVM
+330 
-345 KHSAQARAY
+345 
-354 LMYSDYKPPVVASLS
+354 
-369 ESDLLPESVEPGW
+369 VEPGW
-382 NKQNGKWYYY
+382 HQQNGKWYFYE
-392 ATEDPLSLKTNA
+392 TEDPASLVKNQWIA
-404 WLPCPENDGCGENV
+404 CPEGNGCTEQV
-418 WVGSDGAMVTDGI
+418 WVGADGAMAVNG
-431 VKTADGIRYLVAR
+431 VVNAQGKSYLVAK
-444 NGHRVKNQTMTVGDM
+444 NGHKVKGKTVTLNG
-459 VYTTDEEGRITA
+459 VTYTTDGDGEITEA
-471 SHFNLATPSNAAEA
+471 KVILATPSNAAEA

-498 MSQDEKE
+498 MSENEKK

-540 GSENI
+540 GADNI

-563 EDFREGGGKVTIEY
+563 EDFAEGGGKVTIEY

-589 VRGSVKLLVSGK
+589 VRGSVKLLVNGK

-646 MVKITITKLGA
+646 TVKITITKLGA

>member
-1 MRKCT
+1 MDVSYAVSSSSRVHSSLYVYVGPRIIASVPLAVYREPMDNDYLETILSERDITVQAEPGDTFKM
-6 KRWLLPVFAAAM
+6 VFDEMEQTGHTLRLQGYAAAGM
-18 TLSAGFSSL
+18 GF
-27 AEETVKVTVPN
+27 
-38 VKGGYLEVSYEKDGC
+38 
-53 TFYLPVGETVAVPK
+53 
-67 GTELAVNAVG
+67 
-77 VQSITSDEEW
+77 
-87 IDSVP
+87 
-92 QSVTINGAAL
+92 
-102 ETWFPTADTD
+102 
-112 LKFDAVF
+112 
-119 KGKLSDTYDTAEYGL
+119 
-134 EAASEDEGEYG
+134 
-145 FQLSP
+145 
-150 KLYMAHG
+150 
-157 NGDYSKITGFLDPED
+157 
-172 VKDIQLTLYDL
+172 
-183 TNKKDLGYSKVK
+183 
-195 NMEIRQIFLDG
+195 
-206 KVTDNSVFS
+206 
-215 INSQGVLHADKSLE
+215 
-229 RGEYHMLGSFKIDG
+229 
-243 KENSWELYVEVGAR
+243 
-257 ITVNVPLVSYRDGAG
+257 
-272 DMTVAPDY
+272 Y
-280 TDGRGCDVYADRGK
+280 TDGA
-294 TDRFQD
+294 
-300 VYKKY
+300 YK
-305 QTMEGRVGLAGHT
+305 
-318 PTGFAEYDADKK
+318 
-330 QYSSLMSKRVSDEVM
+330 SLMDRKVRDIAEERDPRV
-345 KHSAQARAY
+345 Y
-354 LMYSDYKPPVVASLS
+354 LEMMYKGYKPA
-369 ESDLLPESVEPGW
+369 EIQLLGEEDIVPEEVEPGW
-382 NKQNGKWYYY
+382 HQQNGKWYFYE
-392 ATEDPLSLKTNA
+392 TEDPASLVKNQWIA
-404 WLPCPENDGCGENV
+404 CPEGNGCTEQV
-418 WVGSDGAMVTDGI
+418 WVGADGAMAVNG
-431 VKTADGIRYLVAR
+431 VVNAQGKSYLVAE
-444 NGHRVKNQTMTVGDM
+444 NGHKVKGKTVTLNG
-459 VYTTDEEGRITA
+459 VTYTTDGDGEITEA
-471 SHFNLATPSNAAEA
+471 KVILATPSNAADA

-540 GSENI
+540 GADNI

-563 EDFREGGGKVTIEY
+563 EDFAEGGGKVTIEY

-589 VRGSVKLLVSGK
+589 VRGSVRLLVNGK

-646 MVKITITKLGA
+646 TVKITITKPGA

>member
-1 MRKCT
+1 MR
-6 KRWLLPVFAAAM
+6 LQGYAAAGM
-18 TLSAGFSSL
+18 GF
-27 AEETVKVTVPN
+27 
-38 VKGGYLEVSYEKDGC
+38 
-53 TFYLPVGETVAVPK
+53 
-67 GTELAVNAVG
+67 
-77 VQSITSDEEW
+77 
-87 IDSVP
+87 
-92 QSVTINGAAL
+92 
-102 ETWFPTADTD
+102 
-112 LKFDAVF
+112 
-119 KGKLSDTYDTAEYGL
+119 
-134 EAASEDEGEYG
+134 
-145 FQLSP
+145 
-150 KLYMAHG
+150 
-157 NGDYSKITGFLDPED
+157 
-172 VKDIQLTLYDL
+172 
-183 TNKKDLGYSKVK
+183 
-195 NMEIRQIFLDG
+195 
-206 KVTDNSVFS
+206 
-215 INSQGVLHADKSLE
+215 
-229 RGEYHMLGSFKIDG
+229 
-243 KENSWELYVEVGAR
+243 
-257 ITVNVPLVSYRDGAG
+257 
-272 DMTVAPDY
+272 Y
-280 TDGRGCDVYADRGK
+280 TDGA
-294 TDRFQD
+294 
-300 VYKKY
+300 YKSL
-305 QTMEGRVGLAGHT
+305 M
-318 PTGFAEYDADKK
+318 DKK
-330 QYSSLMSKRVSDEVM
+330 VRDIAEERDPRV
-345 KHSAQARAY
+345 Y
-354 LMYSDYKPPVVASLS
+354 LEMMYKGYKPA
-369 ESDLLPESVEPGW
+369 EIQLLGDEDIVREVEPGW
-382 NKQNGKWYYY
+382 NLENGKWYYY
-392 ATEDPLSLKTNA
+392 ETDSSLSKAKNQ
-404 WLPCPENDGCGENV
+404 WLSCPEGNGCTEQV
-418 WVGSDGAMVTDGI
+418 WVGADGAMAVNG
-431 VKTADGIRYLVAR
+431 VVNAQGKSYLVAE
-444 NGHRVKNQTMTVGDM
+444 NGHKIKGKTVTLNG
-459 VYTTDEEGRITA
+459 VTYTTDGDGEITEA
-471 SHFNLATPSNAAEA
+471 KVILATPSNAAEA

-498 MSQDEKE
+498 MSENEKK

-540 GSENI
+540 GAENI

-563 EDFREGGGKVTIEY
+563 EDFAEGGGKVTIEY

-589 VRGSVKLLVSGK
+589 VSGSVRLLVNGK

-646 MVKITITKLGA
+646 TVKITITKLGA

-687 KADFYKNGKWVMNE
+687 KADFYKPGKWVMNE

>member
-6 KRWLLPVFAAAM
+6 KRWLLPMVAAAM
-18 TLSAGFSSL
+18 TLAAGFSSL
-27 AEETVKVTVPN
+27 AAETVKVTVPN
-38 VKGGYLEVSYEKDGC
+38 VKGGYLEVGYFDEETGNEVC
-53 TFYLPVGETVAVPK
+53 LPIGKVSEVPK
-67 GTELAVNAVG
+67 GAELDITANQIAYQTSQTEEIRTF
-77 VQSITSDEEW
+77 VQSA
-87 IDSVP
+87 SVNGSP
-92 QSVTINGAAL
+92 LEINDPYYQQWL
-102 ETWFPTADTD
+102 ITADSD
-112 LKFDAVF
+112 LKLDAVF
-119 KGKLSDTYDTAEYGL
+119 KGLRVERYEGGFSSKL
-134 EAASEDEGEYG
+134 
-145 FQLSP
+145 LSF
-150 KLYMAHG
+150 KE
-157 NGDYSKITGFLDPED
+157 SCTRVTGMYNAGVLPE
-172 VKDIQLTLYDL
+172 KQLTIYE
-183 TNKKDLGYSKVK
+183 NKNGKDHGYS
-195 NMEIRQIFLDG
+195 
-206 KVTDNSVFS
+206 VT
-215 INSQGVLHADKSLE
+215 QGVTINAVEFNEEEVDKNLFS
-229 RGEYHMLGSFKIDG
+229 IDG
-243 KENSWELYVEVGAR
+243 KGVFRAAKPLETGKYCVDVSYAVSSSSRVHSSLYVYVGPRIIASVPLAVHR
-257 ITVNVPLVSYRDGAG
+257 EPMDNDYLETILSERDITVQAEPGDTFKTVFDEMEQTGHTLRLQGYAAAG
-272 DMTVAPDY
+272 MGFY
-280 TDGRGCDVYADRGK
+280 TDGA
-294 TDRFQD
+294 
-300 VYKKY
+300 YKSL
-305 QTMEGRVGLAGHT
+305 M
-318 PTGFAEYDADKK
+318 DKK
-330 QYSSLMSKRVSDEVM
+330 VRDIAEERDPRV
-345 KHSAQARAY
+345 Y
-354 LMYSDYKPPVVASLS
+354 LEMMYKGYKPA
-369 ESDLLPESVEPGW
+369 EIQLLGDEDIVREVEPGW
-382 NKQNGKWYYY
+382 NLENGKWYYY
-392 ATEDPLSLKTNA
+392 ETDSSLSKAKNQ
-404 WLPCPENDGCGENV
+404 WLSCPEGNGCTEQV
-418 WVGSDGAMVTDGI
+418 WVGADGAMAVNG
-431 VKTADGIRYLVAR
+431 VVNAQGKSYLVAE
-444 NGHRVKNQTMTVGDM
+444 NGHKVKGKTVTLNG
-459 VYTTDEEGRITA
+459 VTYTTDGNGEITEA
-471 SHFNLATPSNAAEA
+471 KVILATPSNAADA

-498 MSQDEKE
+498 MSENEKE

-540 GSENI
+540 GAENI

-563 EDFREGGGKVTIEY
+563 EDFAEGGGKVTIEY

-589 VRGSVKLLVSGK
+589 VRGSVKLLVNGK

-646 MVKITITKLGA
+646 TVKITITKLGA

-687 KADFYKNGKWVMNE
+687 KADFYKPGKWVMNE

-724 DTYQWYYFNGEGYMV
+724 DTSQWYYFNGEGYMV

-749 YYLYPQADGNRGY
+749 YYLYPQADGSRGY

>member
-1 MRKCT
+1 MYFSVYVGPRITASVPLAVYREPMDRDYMETILSERDIEAQAKPDDTFKAVFDGMEQTGNMLRLQGYTATGIGFYTNGAYKSLMDRKV
-6 KRWLLPVFAAAM
+6 RDI
-18 TLSAGFSSL
+18 
-27 AEETVKVTVPN
+27 AEERDPRV
-38 VKGGYLEVSYEKDGC
+38 YLEMMY
-53 TFYLPVGETVAVPK
+53 K
-67 GTELAVNAVG
+67 GYK
-77 VQSITSDEEW
+77 
-87 IDSVP
+87 P
-92 QSVTINGAAL
+92 
-102 ETWFPTADTD
+102 
-112 LKFDAVF
+112 
-119 KGKLSDTYDTAEYGL
+119 AE
-134 EAASEDEGEYG
+134 
-145 FQLSP
+145 
-150 KLYMAHG
+150 
-157 NGDYSKITGFLDPED
+157 
-172 VKDIQLTLYDL
+172 IQL
-183 TNKKDLGYSKVK
+183 LG
-195 NMEIRQIFLDG
+195 EEDI
-206 KVTDNSVFS
+206 
-215 INSQGVLHADKSLE
+215 
-229 RGEYHMLGSFKIDG
+229 
-243 KENSWELYVEVGAR
+243 
-257 ITVNVPLVSYRDGAG
+257 VP
-272 DMTVAPDY
+272 
-280 TDGRGCDVYADRGK
+280 
-294 TDRFQD
+294 
-300 VYKKY
+300 
-305 QTMEGRVGLAGHT
+305 E
-318 PTGFAEYDADKK
+318 E
-330 QYSSLMSKRVSDEVM
+330 
-345 KHSAQARAY
+345 
-354 LMYSDYKPPVVASLS
+354 
-369 ESDLLPESVEPGW
+369 VEPGW
-382 NKQNGKWYYY
+382 HQQNGKWYFYE
-392 ATEDPLSLKTNA
+392 TEDPASLVKNQWIT
-404 WLPCPENDGCGENV
+404 CPEGNGCTEQV
-418 WVGSDGAMVTDGI
+418 WVGADGAMAVNG
-431 VKTADGIRYLVAR
+431 VVNAQGKSYLVAE
-444 NGHRVKNQTMTVGDM
+444 NGHKVKGKTVTLNG
-459 VYTTDEEGRITA
+459 VTYTTDGDGEITEA
-471 SHFNLATPSNAAEA
+471 KVILATPSNAAEA

-540 GSENI
+540 GADNI

-563 EDFREGGGKVTIEY
+563 EDFAEGGGKVTIEY

-589 VRGSVKLLVSGK
+589 VRGSVKLLVNGK

-646 MVKITITKLGA
+646 TVKITITKLGA

-669 SGGGSSS
+669 SGGGSNS

-687 KADFYKNGKWVMNE
+687 KADFYKSGKWVMNE

>member
-6 KRWLLPVFAAAM
+6 KRWLLPMFAAAM
-18 TLSAGFSSL
+18 TLATGFSSL
-27 AEETVKVTVPN
+27 AVETVKVTVPN
-38 VKGGYLEVSYEKDGC
+38 VKGGYLEVGYFDEETGNEVC
-53 TFYLPVGETVAVPK
+53 LPIGKVSEVPK
-67 GTELAVNAVG
+67 GAELDITANQIAYQTSQTEEIRTF
-77 VQSITSDEEW
+77 VQSA
-87 IDSVP
+87 SVNGSP
-92 QSVTINGAAL
+92 LEINDPYYQQWL
-102 ETWFPTADTD
+102 ITADSD
-112 LKFDAVF
+112 LKLDAVF
-119 KGKLSDTYDTAEYGL
+119 KGLRVERYEGGFSSKL
-134 EAASEDEGEYG
+134 
-145 FQLSP
+145 LSF
-150 KLYMAHG
+150 KE
-157 NGDYSKITGFLDPED
+157 SCTRVTGMYNAGVLPE
-172 VKDIQLTLYDL
+172 KQLTIYE
-183 TNKKDLGYSKVK
+183 NKNGKDHGYS
-195 NMEIRQIFLDG
+195 
-206 KVTDNSVFS
+206 VT
-215 INSQGVLHADKSLE
+215 QGVTINAVEFNEEEVDKNLFS
-229 RGEYHMLGSFKIDG
+229 IDG
-243 KENSWELYVEVGAR
+243 KGVFRAAKPLETGKYCVDVSYAVSSSSRVHSSLYVYVGPRIIASVPLAVHR
-257 ITVNVPLVSYRDGAG
+257 EPMDNDYLETILSERDITVQAEPGDTFKTVFDEMEQTGHTLRLQGYAAAG
-272 DMTVAPDY
+272 MGFY
-280 TDGRGCDVYADRGK
+280 TDGA
-294 TDRFQD
+294 
-300 VYKKY
+300 YKSL
-305 QTMEGRVGLAGHT
+305 M
-318 PTGFAEYDADKK
+318 DKK
-330 QYSSLMSKRVSDEVM
+330 VRDIAEERDPRV
-345 KHSAQARAY
+345 Y
-354 LMYSDYKPPVVASLS
+354 LEMMYKSYKPA
-369 ESDLLPESVEPGW
+369 EIQLLGDEDIVREVEPGW
-382 NKQNGKWYYY
+382 NLENGKWYYY
-392 ATEDPLSLKTNA
+392 ETDSSLSKAKNQ
-404 WLPCPENDGCGENV
+404 WLSCPEGNGCTEQV
-418 WVGSDGAMVTDGI
+418 WVGADGAMAVNG
-431 VKTADGIRYLVAR
+431 VVNAQGKSYLVAE
-444 NGHRVKNQTMTVGDM
+444 NGHKVKGKTVTLNG
-459 VYTTDEEGRITA
+459 VTYTTDGNGEITEA
-471 SHFNLATPSNAAEA
+471 KVILATPSNAAEA

-498 MSQDEKE
+498 MSENEKK

-540 GSENI
+540 GAENI

-563 EDFREGGGKVTIEY
+563 EDFAEGGGKVTIEY

-589 VRGSVKLLVSGK
+589 VSGSVRLLVNGK

-646 MVKITITKLGA
+646 TVKITITKLGA

-687 KADFYKNGKWVMNE
+687 KADFYKPGKWVMNE

-724 DTYQWYYFNGEGYMV
+724 DTYQWYYFNGE
-739 TGWHHWQNNW
+739 
-749 YYLYPQADGNRGY
+749 GY

>member
-6 KRWLLPVFAAAM
+6 KRWLLPMFAATM
-18 TLSAGFSSL
+18 TLAAGFSSL
-27 AEETVKVTVPN
+27 AAETVKVTVPN
-38 VKGGYLEVSYEKDGC
+38 VKGGYLEVGYFDEETGNEVC
-53 TFYLPVGETVAVPK
+53 LPIGKVSEVPK
-67 GTELAVNAVG
+67 GAELDITANQIAYQTSQTEEIRTF
-77 VQSITSDEEW
+77 VQSA
-87 IDSVP
+87 SVNGSP
-92 QSVTINGAAL
+92 LEINDPYYQQWL
-102 ETWFPTADTD
+102 ITADSD
-112 LKFDAVF
+112 LKLDAVF
-119 KGKLSDTYDTAEYGL
+119 KGLRVERYEGGFSSKL
-134 EAASEDEGEYG
+134 
-145 FQLSP
+145 LSF
-150 KLYMAHG
+150 KE
-157 NGDYSKITGFLDPED
+157 SCTRVTGMYNAGVLPE
-172 VKDIQLTLYDL
+172 KQLTIYE
-183 TNKKDLGYSKVK
+183 NKNGKDHGYS
-195 NMEIRQIFLDG
+195 
-206 KVTDNSVFS
+206 VT
-215 INSQGVLHADKSLE
+215 QGVTINAVEFNEEEVDKNLFS
-229 RGEYHMLGSFKIDG
+229 IDG
-243 KENSWELYVEVGAR
+243 KGVFRAAKPLETGKYCVDVSYAVSSSSRVHSSLYVYVGPRIIASVPLAVHR
-257 ITVNVPLVSYRDGAG
+257 EPMDNDYLETILSERDITVQAEPGDTFKTVFDEMEQTGHTLRLQGYAAAG
-272 DMTVAPDY
+272 MGFY
-280 TDGRGCDVYADRGK
+280 TDGA
-294 TDRFQD
+294 
-300 VYKKY
+300 YKSL
-305 QTMEGRVGLAGHT
+305 M
-318 PTGFAEYDADKK
+318 DKK
-330 QYSSLMSKRVSDEVM
+330 VRDIAEERDPRV
-345 KHSAQARAY
+345 Y
-354 LMYSDYKPPVVASLS
+354 LEMMYKSYKPA
-369 ESDLLPESVEPGW
+369 EIQLLGDGDIVREVEPGW
-382 NKQNGKWYYY
+382 NLENGKWYYY
-392 ATEDPLSLKTNA
+392 ETDSSLSKAKNQ
-404 WLPCPENDGCGENV
+404 WLSCPEGNGCTEQV
-418 WVGSDGAMVTDGI
+418 WVGADGAMAVNG
-431 VKTADGIRYLVAR
+431 VVNAQGKSYLVAE
-444 NGHRVKNQTMTVGDM
+444 NGHKVKGKTVTLNG
-459 VYTTDEEGRITA
+459 VTYTTDGNGEITEA
-471 SHFNLATPSNAAEA
+471 KVILATPSNAADA

-540 GSENI
+540 GAENI

-563 EDFREGGGKVTIEY
+563 EDFAEGGGKVTIEY

-589 VRGSVKLLVSGK
+589 VSGSVRLLVNGK

-646 MVKITITKLGA
+646 TVKITITKLGA

-687 KADFYKNGKWVMNE
+687 KADFYKPGKWVMNE

>member
-6 KRWLLPVFAAAM
+6 KRWLLPMFAAAM
-18 TLSAGFSSL
+18 TLATGFSSL
-27 AEETVKVTVPN
+27 AVETVKVTVPN
-38 VKGGYLEVSYEKDGC
+38 VKGGYLEVGYFDEETGNEVC
-53 TFYLPVGETVAVPK
+53 LPIGKVSEVPK
-67 GTELAVNAVG
+67 GAELDITANQIAYQTSQTEEIRTF
-77 VQSITSDEEW
+77 VQSA
-87 IDSVP
+87 SVNGSP
-92 QSVTINGAAL
+92 LEINDPYYQQWL
-102 ETWFPTADTD
+102 ITADSD
-112 LKFDAVF
+112 LKLDAVF
-119 KGKLSDTYDTAEYGL
+119 KGLRVERYEGGFSSKL
-134 EAASEDEGEYG
+134 
-145 FQLSP
+145 LSF
-150 KLYMAHG
+150 KE
-157 NGDYSKITGFLDPED
+157 SCTRVTGMYNAGVLPE
-172 VKDIQLTLYDL
+172 KQLTIYE
-183 TNKKDLGYSKVK
+183 NKNGKDHGYS
-195 NMEIRQIFLDG
+195 
-206 KVTDNSVFS
+206 VT
-215 INSQGVLHADKSLE
+215 QGVTINAVEFNEEEVDKNLFS
-229 RGEYHMLGSFKIDG
+229 IDG
-243 KENSWELYVEVGAR
+243 KGVFRAAKPLETGKYCVDVSYAVSSSSRVHSSLYVYVGPRIIASVPLAVHR
-257 ITVNVPLVSYRDGAG
+257 EPMDNDYLETILSERDITVQAEPGDTFKTVFDEMEQTGHTLRLQGYAAAG
-272 DMTVAPDY
+272 MGFY
-280 TDGRGCDVYADRGK
+280 TDGA
-294 TDRFQD
+294 
-300 VYKKY
+300 YKSL
-305 QTMEGRVGLAGHT
+305 M
-318 PTGFAEYDADKK
+318 DKK
-330 QYSSLMSKRVSDEVM
+330 VRDIAEERDPRV
-345 KHSAQARAY
+345 Y
-354 LMYSDYKPPVVASLS
+354 LEMMYKSYKPA
-369 ESDLLPESVEPGW
+369 EIQLLGDEDIVREVEPGW
-382 NKQNGKWYYY
+382 NLENGKWYYY
-392 ATEDPLSLKTNA
+392 ETDSSLSKAKNQ
-404 WLPCPENDGCGENV
+404 WLSCPEGNGCTEQV
-418 WVGSDGAMVTDGI
+418 WVGADGAMAVNG
-431 VKTADGIRYLVAR
+431 VVNAQGKSYLVAE
-444 NGHRVKNQTMTVGDM
+444 NGHKVKGKTVTLNG
-459 VYTTDEEGRITA
+459 VTYTTDGNGEITEA
-471 SHFNLATPSNAAEA
+471 KVILATPSNAAEA

-498 MSQDEKE
+498 MSENEKE

-540 GSENI
+540 GAENI

-563 EDFREGGGKVTIEY
+563 EDFAEGGGKVTIEY

-589 VRGSVKLLVSGK
+589 VSGSVRLLVNGK

-646 MVKITITKLGA
+646 TVKITITKLGA

-687 KADFYKNGKWVMNE
+687 KADFYKPGKWVMNE

>member
-18 TLSAGFSSL
+18 TLAAGFSSL
-27 AEETVKVTVPN
+27 AAETVKVTVPN
-38 VKGGYLEVSYEKDGC
+38 VKGGYLEVGYFDEETGNEVC
-53 TFYLPVGETVAVPK
+53 LPIGKVSEVPK
-67 GTELAVNAVG
+67 GAELDITANQIAYQTSQTEEIRTF
-77 VQSITSDEEW
+77 VQSA
-87 IDSVP
+87 SVNGSP
-92 QSVTINGAAL
+92 LEINDPYYQQWL
-102 ETWFPTADTD
+102 ITADSD
-112 LKFDAVF
+112 LKLDAVF
-119 KGKLSDTYDTAEYGL
+119 KGLRVERYEGGFSSKL
-134 EAASEDEGEYG
+134 
-145 FQLSP
+145 LSF
-150 KLYMAHG
+150 KE
-157 NGDYSKITGFLDPED
+157 SCTRVTGMYNAGVLPE
-172 VKDIQLTLYDL
+172 KQLTIYE
-183 TNKKDLGYSKVK
+183 NKNGKDHGYS
-195 NMEIRQIFLDG
+195 
-206 KVTDNSVFS
+206 VT
-215 INSQGVLHADKSLE
+215 QGVTINAVEFNGEEVDKNLFS
-229 RGEYHMLGSFKIDG
+229 IDG
-243 KENSWELYVEVGAR
+243 KGVFRAAKPLETGKYCVDVSYAVSSSSRVHSSLYVYVGPRIIASVPLAVHR
-257 ITVNVPLVSYRDGAG
+257 EPMDNDYLETILSERDITVQAEPGDTFKMVFDEMEQTGHTLRLQGYAAAG
-272 DMTVAPDY
+272 MGFY
-280 TDGRGCDVYADRGK
+280 TDGA
-294 TDRFQD
+294 
-300 VYKKY
+300 YKSL
-305 QTMEGRVGLAGHT
+305 M
-318 PTGFAEYDADKK
+318 DKK
-330 QYSSLMSKRVSDEVM
+330 VRDIAEERDPRV
-345 KHSAQARAY
+345 Y
-354 LMYSDYKPPVVASLS
+354 LEMMYKGYKPA
-369 ESDLLPESVEPGW
+369 EIQLLGDEDIVREVEPGW
-382 NKQNGKWYYY
+382 NLENGKWYYY
-392 ATEDPLSLKTNA
+392 ETDSSLSKAKNQ
-404 WLPCPENDGCGENV
+404 WLSCPEGNGCTEQV
-418 WVGSDGAMVTDGI
+418 WVGADGAMAVNG
-431 VKTADGIRYLVAR
+431 VVNAQGKSYLVAE
-444 NGHRVKNQTMTVGDM
+444 NGHKVKGKTVTLNG
-459 VYTTDEEGRITA
+459 VTYTTDGNGEITEA
-471 SHFNLATPSNAAEA
+471 KVILATPSNAADA

-498 MSQDEKE
+498 MSKDEKE

-518 IDITKLT
+518 IDIAKLT

-540 GSENI
+540 GAENI

-589 VRGSVKLLVSGK
+589 VRGSVKLLVNGK

-646 MVKITITKLGA
+646 TVKITITKLGA

-687 KADFYKNGKWVMNE
+687 KADFYKTGKWVMNE

>member
-6 KRWLLPVFAAAM
+6 KRWLLPVCAAAM
-18 TLSAGFSSL
+18 TLAAGFSSL
-27 AEETVKVTVPN
+27 AAETVKVTVPN
-38 VKGGYLEVSYEKDGC
+38 VKGGYLEVGYFDEETGNEVC
-53 TFYLPVGETVAVPK
+53 LPIGEVSEVPK
-67 GTELAVNAVG
+67 GVELDITANQIAYQTSQTEEIRTF
-77 VQSITSDEEW
+77 VQSASVNGSPME
-87 IDSVP
+87 IDDPYYQQWS
-92 QSVTINGAAL
+92 IM
-102 ETWFPTADTD
+102 ADSD
-112 LKFDAVF
+112 LKLDAVF
-119 KGKLSDTYDTAEYGL
+119 KGLRAELYESAFSRKRLVFKESCTGVTGMYNAGALPNKQLTIYEMENRKDHGYSGVQGL
-134 EAASEDEGEYG
+134 TIDEVRFNNEEVDKAL
-145 FQLSP
+145 FSID
-150 KLYMAHG
+150 G
-157 NGDYSKITGFLDPED
+157 NGVFRATKPLETGIYRIYVSYAFNNQRYED
-172 VKDIQLTLYDL
+172 VYLSVYVGPRITASVPLAVYREPMDRDYMETILSERDIKAQAKPDDTFKAVFDGMEQTGNMLRLQGYTATGIGFYTNGAYKSLMDRKVRDIAEERDPRVYLEMMYKGYKPAEIQL
-183 TNKKDLGYSKVK
+183 LG
-195 NMEIRQIFLDG
+195 EEDI
-206 KVTDNSVFS
+206 
-215 INSQGVLHADKSLE
+215 
-229 RGEYHMLGSFKIDG
+229 
-243 KENSWELYVEVGAR
+243 
-257 ITVNVPLVSYRDGAG
+257 VP
-272 DMTVAPDY
+272 
-280 TDGRGCDVYADRGK
+280 
-294 TDRFQD
+294 
-300 VYKKY
+300 
-305 QTMEGRVGLAGHT
+305 E
-318 PTGFAEYDADKK
+318 E
-330 QYSSLMSKRVSDEVM
+330 
-345 KHSAQARAY
+345 
-354 LMYSDYKPPVVASLS
+354 
-369 ESDLLPESVEPGW
+369 VEPGW
-382 NKQNGKWYYY
+382 HQQNGKWYFYE
-392 ATEDPLSLKTNA
+392 TEDPASLVKNQWIT
-404 WLPCPENDGCGENV
+404 CPEGNGCTEQV
-418 WVGSDGAMVTDGI
+418 WVGADGAMAVNG
-431 VKTADGIRYLVAR
+431 VVNAQGKSYLVAE
-444 NGHRVKNQTMTVGDM
+444 NGHKVKGKTVTLNG
-459 VYTTDEEGRITA
+459 VTYTTDENGEITEA
-471 SHFNLATPSNAAEA
+471 KVILATPSNAADA

-540 GSENI
+540 GADNI

-563 EDFREGGGKVTIEY
+563 EDFAEGGGKVTIEY

-589 VRGSVKLLVSGK
+589 VRGSVRLLVNGK

-646 MVKITITKLGA
+646 TVKITITKLGA